1 MHGGIKRTHQSSP
14 VIPKAVFLIERYAH
28 QHLLYISFNKSI
40 FIIIIIIIIII
51 TSLKKEF
58 CLSHG

>member
-28 QHLLYISFNKSI
+28 QHLLYISFNNSI
-40 FIIIIIIIIII
+40 FIIIIIIIII